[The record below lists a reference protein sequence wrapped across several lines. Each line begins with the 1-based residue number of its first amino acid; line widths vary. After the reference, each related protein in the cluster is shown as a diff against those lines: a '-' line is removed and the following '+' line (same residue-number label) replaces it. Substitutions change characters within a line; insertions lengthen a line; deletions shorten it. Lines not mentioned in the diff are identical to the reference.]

1 MFLREQYGTRFDKKR
16 AILGKRP
23 MKLKIDNTN
32 LCKEDAI
39 YSYFIHKKDFRIQS
53 GKVCQ
58 VFTTFNITMHAYFNK
73 EGIIQITYF

>member
-1 MFLREQYGTRFDKKR
+1 MFLREQYRTRFDKKR

-39 YSYFIHKKDFRIQS
+39 YSYFIHKKDFRI
-53 GKVCQ
+53 
-58 VFTTFNITMHAYFNK
+58 
-73 EGIIQITYF
+73 